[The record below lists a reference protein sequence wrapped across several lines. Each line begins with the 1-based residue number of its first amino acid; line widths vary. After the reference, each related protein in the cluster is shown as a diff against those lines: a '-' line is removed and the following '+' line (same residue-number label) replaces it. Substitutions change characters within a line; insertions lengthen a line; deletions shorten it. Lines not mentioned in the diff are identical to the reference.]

1 MLYRHEN
8 YQESYVHIC
17 DDAHKD
23 TRKAIADRPRIT
35 VHDVHA
41 YIETYSGFGLEPI
54 KFCPY
59 CGKEL
64 DSDERTNEFYKF

>member
-1 MLYRHEN
+1 MLYRHEE
-8 YQESYVHIC
+8 YQESYVHVC

-23 TRKAIADRPRIT
+23 QKSYIANRPRVV
-35 VHDVHA
+35 VHDVTSFLR
-41 YIETYSGFGLEPI
+41 IRGGVLPV

-64 DSDERTNEFYKF
+64 DTDIRTNEFYKF

>member
-1 MLYRHEN
+1 MLYRHED

-17 DDAHKD
+17 DDAHKYQ
-23 TRKAIADRPRIT
+23 RSYIASRPRVT

-41 YIETYSGFGLEPI
+41 YMEIAGGLLHI
-54 KFCPY
+54 KYCPY

-64 DSDERTNEFYKF
+64 ETDERSGEYYKF